1 MSEME
6 SFLAT
11 VPIFREL
18 TAEQIRGIAPHCR
31 TERFEAGST
40 ILHKGEFSQ
49 ALYFLSSGQLAVR
62 VRRGDRRE
70 TVANLQPP
78 AVFGELSF
86 ITGRECSADVDVV
99 VDAEV
104 IMLPKSALKDIK
116 ADREALM
123 RGMMN
128 VLAER
133 LHDSTVRGPKAPESP
148 VVVLRN
154 LPHWEAP
161 LSFAAE
167 LARSL
172 AKTAAAETLLV
183 NLYDGPDTEIRPLS
197 DHAFT
202 VSVKVTVAD
211 DTCRADIAQRLTE
224 RKKRFTIVILNPS
237 GPMAAAIAEQI
248 DAFADFTGTLAGPGD
263 NPGVPAPGE
272 SGEAVLAAG
281 KFMVRSAAQPFVM
294 TLSGNQQ
301 LISDAAEAE
310 KLYLAGKP
318 APKKFQRTVDSI
330 ARSILNLQVGIAL
343 GGGAAWGWAHIGML
357 EQLEKAGL
365 PIDVVS
371 GCSMG
376 SVVGALYCSG
386 MTVPQLIEVA
396 DYWRTRTRRFV
407 EWRVWRMCLI
417 SERVARKV
425 FAIYFLERGLH
436 QMEIPYW
443 ANAVD
448 IKTGREF
455 TISDGPIVDCI
466 RASIALPGLL
476 PPFARGNHLLVDAGI
491 MDPVP
496 VNLVRRMGARYVVA
510 VNAMAGLE
518 GQPLSKRF
526 PTIDIMLRC
535 TRIMGHEIGQA
546 RAEEAANVVV
556 TPILGTASM
565 LDFGRSS
572 EIIDCGRKAAEAN
585 MPAIMAGYERLKPR
599 SVAAATN

>member
-1 MSEME
+1 
-6 SFLAT
+6 
-11 VPIFREL
+11 
-18 TAEQIRGIAPHCR
+18 
-31 TERFEAGST
+31 
-40 ILHKGEFSQ
+40 
-49 ALYFLSSGQLAVR
+49 
-62 VRRGDRRE
+62 
-70 TVANLQPP
+70 
-78 AVFGELSF
+78 
-86 ITGRECSADVDVV
+86 
-99 VDAEV
+99 
-104 IMLPKSALKDIK
+104 
-116 ADREALM
+116 
-123 RGMMN
+123 
-128 VLAER
+128 
-133 LHDSTVRGPKAPESP
+133 
-148 VVVLRN
+148 
-154 LPHWEAP
+154 
-161 LSFAAE
+161 
-167 LARSL
+167 
-172 AKTAAAETLLV
+172 
-183 NLYDGPDTEIRPLS
+183 
-197 DHAFT
+197 
-202 VSVKVTVAD
+202 
-211 DTCRADIAQRLTE
+211 
-224 RKKRFTIVILNPS
+224 
-237 GPMAAAIAEQI
+237 
-248 DAFADFTGTLAGPGD
+248 
-263 NPGVPAPGE
+263 
-272 SGEAVLAAG
+272 
-281 KFMVRSAAQPFVM
+281 
-294 TLSGNQQ
+294 
-301 LISDAAEAE
+301 
-310 KLYLAGKP
+310 
-318 APKKFQRTVDSI
+318 
-330 ARSILNLQVGIAL
+330 
-343 GGGAAWGWAHIGML
+343 
-357 EQLEKAGL
+357 
-365 PIDVVS
+365 
-371 GCSMG
+371 
-376 SVVGALYCSG
+376 VGALYCSG

-396 DYWRTRTRRFV
+396 DFWRTRTRRFV

-425 FAIYFLERGLH
+425 FATYFFERGLH

-599 SVAAATN
+599 PAVAASFGTS